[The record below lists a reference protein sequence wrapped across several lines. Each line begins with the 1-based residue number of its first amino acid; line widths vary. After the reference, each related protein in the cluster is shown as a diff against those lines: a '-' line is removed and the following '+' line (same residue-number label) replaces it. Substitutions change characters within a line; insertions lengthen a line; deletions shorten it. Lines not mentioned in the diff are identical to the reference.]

1 MQVSTD
7 NMIRF
12 PVMASPVTQR
22 VTGPETSPAM
32 KEASNVLAFVPVAE
46 DPALTQRSQEHGQLF
61 VAHRIVG
68 RVADQLD
75 QIATL

>member
-12 PVMASPVTQR
+12 PVMASPMAHR
-22 VTGPETSPAM
+22 V
-32 KEASNVLAFVPVAE
+32 EASENLQATEEPANLVAFAPVAE
-46 DPALTQRSQEHGQLF
+46 DPALSQRSQEHGQLF

>member
-7 NMIRF
+7 NVIRF
-12 PVMASPVTQR
+12 PVMASPTTHR
-22 VTGPETSPAM
+22 VETREMPEVAEESA
-32 KEASNVLAFVPVAE
+32 KLVAFAPVEE
-46 DPALTQRSQEHGQLF
+46 DPAVAQRSQEHGQLF